1 MDVVS
6 DLEPGDIPLLVSNGK
21 DKQFRSILVYADES
35 LNGIFMLTSNQIKT
49 LKLKPE
55 ERIFEVKLYKWA

>member
-55 ERIFEVKLYKWA
+55 ERIFEVKLYK